1 MKAENMRNY
10 RDKLVEAV
18 QSVGKELINRA
29 DEIVGHKDMTTG
41 FNISI
46 DIDSETGT
54 CIPTIT
60 VTQSYISE
68 SVLKM

>member
-46 DIDSETGT
+46 DIDSEMGT
-54 CIPTIT
+54 CTPIIT

>member
-1 MKAENMRNY
+1 MKAENMINY

-18 QSVGKELINRA
+18 QSVGQELIDRA

-46 DIDSETGT
+46 DIDSERGT
-54 CIPTIT
+54 CAPYIT

>member
-46 DIDSETGT
+46 DIDSEMGT

>member
-1 MKAENMRNY
+1 MKAENMRDY
-10 RDKLVEAV
+10 REKLVEAV

-29 DEIVGHKDMTTG
+29 DDIVGHKDMTTG

-46 DIDSETGT
+46 DIDSERGA
-54 CIPTIT
+54 CVPCIT

-68 SVLKM
+68 TVLKM